1 MRVKIPISGFVMI
14 AGRVST
20 CEQVTSFLQLQ
31 MSLLDPRTVK
41 KTLEKGKRKNEWRPP
56 TTFLSC
62 RCSPDFK
69 RNSCAG
75 WGDFVISRLTATASS
90 GTSSDQAGLVQVA
103 IQRYCER
110 QFLHWRARRPDKQ
123 GWQVVK
129 KRVRATGSQTVLL
142 TSVLQMQNWGTER

>member
-20 CEQVTSFLQLQ
+20 CEQVASFIQLQ

-41 KTLEKGKRKNEWRPP
+41 KPLEKGKRKNEWRLP
-56 TTFLSC
+56 TKFLSC

-69 RNSCAG
+69 RNPCAG
-75 WGDFVISRLTATASS
+75 WGHFVISRLTAAASR
-90 GTSSDQAGLVQVA
+90 GTSSDQAGLVQWLYKDIV
-103 IQRYCER
+103 R
-110 QFLHWRARRPDKQ
+110 QFLHWRAYRPDKQ

-129 KRVRATGSQTVLL
+129 KRARGSQTVLL